1 MVCSLKPVVIKM
13 VGNQIVDNLSEFIK
27 LLLGGELD
35 EDRRKITILQNLSKT
50 ILNTLNPVIVIL
62 SLYDQEKQLLIPFFM
77 TEDIFDAE
85 TLKTEVDL
93 FDSDNPYT
101 ELFTT
106 ANTAWFKITDIS
118 NNIPIKKV
126 LKDKGVSEVIL
137 TPILYENNR
146 TIGVIHTF
154 LTPDTVRLNIENY
167 FEVINDVTQIV
178 SVIFTAWVE
187 EYNSSLKQ
195 KQTEL
200 IVEMSNLTLETTE
213 IQVILSSILP
223 KVEKRTGVEG
233 IGVFIKDVN
242 QFSLVQHIGFN
253 EEIEKY
259 YSSPDLDIS
268 NLLYYNTAN
277 EIREVDFGSFSDQF
291 GVILPI
297 GSTNLMLGFLLV
309 LSSSFE
315 KLTESNIHF
324 LRIVANQ
331 LFLTLQRKRL
341 LDDIRQ
347 ITQTSEFSSFP
358 IILVN
363 NRNEIIYLNKQAEKT
378 FNINHD
384 ESIGVKLAYSL
395 ELDKERANSITQK
408 AREVITNIAKDSMKL
423 DIEVLQAGKKDTRTF
438 FVQLSPTINNL
449 TGEYCVVLS
458 LVDISEA
465 TKLQSIAEEYSNRS
479 RMYLNVLTHDIYNIL
494 FGISGYYE
502 LLKDKIPDEE
512 RSIIERVRVLVHR
525 GTGIVQDIRLLSNV
539 LDITIGAELN
549 FIPLKMTLT
558 NVIEKITEEY
568 YDKNIDISVDIP
580 SYVKVIGG
588 AFLHDMFLYVVSSL
602 IQKTESTEIKLEI
615 AGKELTVDEE
625 NYFEIEFIDREGT
638 PPRIKEE
645 IHRALDLSPFDET
658 VRRHLG
664 FMIVNEIAKKYNYQ
678 VSMEDIDPSD
688 WKKGNATKI
697 IMPISVETEK
707 EKMDD
712 DNQTKDV

>member
-1 MVCSLKPVVIKM
+1 
-13 VGNQIVDNLSEFIK
+13 VGNQIVDNLTEFIK

-35 EDRRKITILQNLSKT
+35 EDRRKIMILQNLCKT
-50 ILNTLNPVIVIL
+50 ILNTLNPSIVII
-62 SLYDQEKQLLIPFFM
+62 SLYDQENQFLTPFFM
-77 TEDIFDAE
+77 TDDSLDIE
-85 TLKTEVDL
+85 ILKTEVDV

-101 ELFTT
+101 ELFST
-106 ANTAWFKITDIS
+106 S
-118 NNIPIKKV
+118 NATWLKVSELSDKFPIKKA
-126 LKDKGVSEVIL
+126 LKDAGVSEVIL

-146 TIGVIHTF
+146 TIGVLNTF
-154 LTPDTVRLNIENY
+154 LTPDTKRLNVENY

-178 SVIFTAWVE
+178 SVIITSWVE
-187 EYNSSLKQ
+187 EYNSKLKQ

-200 IVEMSNLTLETTE
+200 VVEMSNLTLETTE
-213 IQVILSSILP
+213 IQVILNSILP
-223 KVEKRTGVEG
+223 KVEKRTGIDG

-242 QFSLVQHIGFN
+242 QFSLVQHIGLN
-253 EEIEKY
+253 DEIEKY

-268 NLLYYNTAN
+268 NLIYYNAAN
-277 EIREVDFGSFSDQF
+277 EINEVDFGLFTNQY
-291 GVILPI
+291 GVVLPI
-297 GSTNLMLGFLLV
+297 GSTNLMLGFLVV
-309 LSSSFE
+309 LSSSLE
-315 KLTESNIHF
+315 KLSESNIHF
-324 LRIVANQ
+324 LRIVTNQ

-363 NRNEIIYLNKQAEKT
+363 NKNEIIYLNKQAEKT

-384 ESIGVKLAYSL
+384 ESIGVKLDYSL
-395 ELDKERANSITQK
+395 ELDPDRAKSIMQK
-408 AREVITNIAKDSMKL
+408 TREVIANIAKDSMKL

-502 LLKDKIPDEE
+502 LLKDNMPEE
-512 RSIIERVRVLVHR
+512 DKPIIERVRVLVRR

-539 LDITIGAELN
+539 LDITTGAELN
-549 FIPLKMTLT
+549 FIPLRMTLS
-558 NVIEKITEEY
+558 NVIEKIEEDY
-568 YDKNIDISVDIP
+568 YDKKISISVEIP

-602 IQKTESTEIKLEI
+602 IQKTERKEVKLEI
-615 AGKELTVDEE
+615 TGKELTIEGEDC
-625 NYFEIEFIDREGT
+625 FEIEFIDREGT
-638 PPRIKEE
+638 PPQLKEE

-678 VSMEDIDPSD
+678 VTMEDIDSSD
-688 WKKGNATKI
+688 WKKGNAIKI

-707 EKMDD
+707 EEL
-712 DNQTKDV
+712 DNGETIKGE

>member
-1 MVCSLKPVVIKM
+1 M
-13 VGNQIVDNLSEFIK
+13 VGNQIVDNLTEFIK

-35 EDRRKITILQNLSKT
+35 EDRRKIMILQNLCKT
-50 ILNTLNPVIVIL
+50 ILNTLNPSIVII
-62 SLYDQEKQLLIPFFM
+62 SLYDQENQFLTPFFM
-77 TEDIFDAE
+77 TDDSFDME
-85 TLKTEVDL
+85 ILKTEVDV

-106 ANTAWFKITDIS
+106 S
-118 NNIPIKKV
+118 NASWLKVSDLSDKFPIKNA
-126 LKDKGVSEVIL
+126 LKDAGVSEVIL

-146 TIGVIHTF
+146 TIGVLNTF
-154 LTPDTVRLNIENY
+154 LTPDTERLNVENY

-178 SVIFTAWVE
+178 SVIITSWVE
-187 EYNSSLKQ
+187 EYNSKLKQ

-200 IVEMSNLTLETTE
+200 VVEMSDLTLETTE
-213 IQVILSSILP
+213 IQVILNSILP
-223 KVEKRTGVEG
+223 KVEKRTRIDG

-242 QFSLVQHIGFN
+242 QFSLVQHIGLN
-253 EEIEKY
+253 DEIEEY

-277 EIREVDFGSFSDQF
+277 EISEVDFGLFTNQY
-291 GVILPI
+291 GVVLPI

-309 LSSSFE
+309 LSSSLE
-315 KLTESNIHF
+315 KLSESNIHF
-324 LRIVANQ
+324 LRIVTNQ

-363 NRNEIIYLNKQAEKT
+363 NKNEIIYLNKQAEKT
-378 FNINHD
+378 FNISHD
-384 ESIGVKLAYSL
+384 ESIGVKLDYSL
-395 ELDKERANSITQK
+395 ELDPDRAKGIIQK
-408 AREVITNIAKDSMKL
+408 TREVIANIAKDTMKL

-458 LVDISEA
+458 LVDITEA

-502 LLKDKIPDEE
+502 LLKDNIPEE
-512 RSIIERVRVLVHR
+512 EKSIIERVRVLIRR

-539 LDITIGAELN
+539 LDITTGAELN
-549 FIPLKMTLT
+549 FIPLRMTLS
-558 NVIEKITEEY
+558 NVVEKTEEEY
-568 YDKNIDISVDIP
+568 YDKEISISVEIP

-602 IQKTESTEIKLEI
+602 IQKTESNEVKLEI
-615 AGKELTVDEE
+615 TGKEFTIEDEE
-625 NYFEIEFIDREGT
+625 HFEIEFIDREGT
-638 PPRIKEE
+638 PPQLKEE

-678 VSMEDIDPSD
+678 VTMEDIDPSD
-688 WKKGNATKI
+688 WKKGNAIKI
-697 IMPISVETEK
+697 TMPISVETET
-707 EKMDD
+707 EELD
-712 DNQTKDV
+712 

>member
-1 MVCSLKPVVIKM
+1 MIKI
-13 VGNQIVDNLSEFIK
+13 VGNQIVDNLTEFIK

-35 EDRRKITILQNLSKT
+35 EDRRKIMILQNLCKT
-50 ILNTLNPVIVIL
+50 ILNTLNPSIVII
-62 SLYDQEKQLLIPFFM
+62 SLYDQENQFLTPFFM
-77 TEDIFDAE
+77 TDDSLDIE
-85 TLKTEVDL
+85 ILKTEVDV

-101 ELFTT
+101 ELFST
-106 ANTAWFKITDIS
+106 S
-118 NNIPIKKV
+118 NATWLKVSELSDKFPIKKA
-126 LKDKGVSEVIL
+126 LKDAGVSEVIL

-146 TIGVIHTF
+146 TIGVLNTF
-154 LTPDTVRLNIENY
+154 LTPDTKRLNVENY

-178 SVIFTAWVE
+178 SVIITSWVE
-187 EYNSSLKQ
+187 EYNSKLKQ

-200 IVEMSNLTLETTE
+200 VVEMSNLTLETTE
-213 IQVILSSILP
+213 IQVILNSILP
-223 KVEKRTGVEG
+223 KVEKRTGIDG

-242 QFSLVQHIGFN
+242 QFSLVQHIGLN
-253 EEIEKY
+253 DEIEKY

-268 NLLYYNTAN
+268 NLIYYNAAN
-277 EIREVDFGSFSDQF
+277 EINEVDFGLFTNQY
-291 GVILPI
+291 GVVLPI
-297 GSTNLMLGFLLV
+297 GSTNLMLGFLVV
-309 LSSSFE
+309 LSSSLE
-315 KLTESNIHF
+315 KLSESNIHF
-324 LRIVANQ
+324 LRIVTNQ

-363 NRNEIIYLNKQAEKT
+363 NKNEIIYLNKQAEKT

-384 ESIGVKLAYSL
+384 ESIGVKLDYSL
-395 ELDKERANSITQK
+395 ELDPDRAKSIMQK
-408 AREVITNIAKDSMKL
+408 TREVIANIAKDSMKL

-502 LLKDKIPDEE
+502 LLKDNMPEE
-512 RSIIERVRVLVHR
+512 DKPIIERVRVLVRR

-539 LDITIGAELN
+539 LDITTGAELN
-549 FIPLKMTLT
+549 FIPLRMTLS
-558 NVIEKITEEY
+558 NVIEKIEEDY
-568 YDKNIDISVDIP
+568 YDKKISISVEIP

-602 IQKTESTEIKLEI
+602 IQKTERKEVKLEI
-615 AGKELTVDEE
+615 TGKELTIEGEDC
-625 NYFEIEFIDREGT
+625 FEIEFIDREGT
-638 PPRIKEE
+638 PPQLKEE

-678 VSMEDIDPSD
+678 VTMEDIDSSD
-688 WKKGNATKI
+688 WKKGNAIKI

-707 EKMDD
+707 EEL
-712 DNQTKDV
+712 DNGETIKGE